1 MNIAIIPA
9 RIGSKRIP
17 KKNIKIFHGKPI
29 IYYSIK
35 AAKKTKLFK
44 DIICSTDDSEIV
56 KIAEKYGAKCPFLR
70 PKRLSNDFS
79 STSDV
84 INHTIDFYNKKGK
97 KLNFICCIYP
107 TAPFIRTKKI
117 IEGYDKILNEK
128 WKFVF
133 SATKNPL
140 SVLRTFEKKFNGS
153 LKMLFPSNFKRR
165 SQDLKNTYFDAAQFY
180 WGSAN
185 SWKKNNNLFNFYSTI
200 VEIPY
205 HESIDIDTM
214 EDWKLAEL
222 IFKNKK

>member
-1 MNIAIIPA
+1 MAI
-9 RIGSKRIP
+9 
-17 KKNIKIFHGKPI
+17 NC
-29 IYYSIK
+29 
-35 AAKKTKLFK
+35 KLF
-44 DIICSTDDSEIV
+44 DRIVCVTDSKKYA

-180 WGSAN
+180 WLN
-185 SWKKNNNLFNFYSTI
+185 SKNFLKHKQLYPKKMNAI
-200 VEIPY
+200 KIPRKFVQ
-205 HESIDIDTM
+205 DIDEI
-214 EDWKLAEL
+214 EDFEIAKLK
-222 IFKNKK
+222 FKSNYY